1 MKKLLLTVQL
11 MTLAFFGKSQ
21 CNPGFSN
28 ITVSSTTACPNG
40 MITVNATGGS
50 LPAGAY
56 YNWRAMT
63 SSGSSCNTS
72 SGIDFGQ
79 QGSPLVVVN
88 GSQFQM
94 PATGLATYYIRL
106 TAVCANGARACAS
119 TDIMVTRVGAPVI
132 STPFN
137 PVYFCPGT
145 AAKIAVNVTNG
156 GTYSWTKD
164 GTPLAGATTPTIN
177 FAAPTATNEGVYRC
191 IATNAC
197 GTTTSTAI
205 TFTTLGNQNIS
216 GVVSTLTNTT
226 RVYQTVNYTSQ
237 GMSYNWTL
245 ASGGTITTSA
255 NTNSVSVDW
264 GNSVGIYTISLQ
276 KTLGTCQI
284 TDTKTV
290 SVETC
295 GNNPL
300 LPSTITSTICEGQSA
315 NLFLSGISSYTWS
328 TGQSNT
334 QVTVTPSVTTTY
346 SVQGLDGL
354 GCPQTGTVQIDVR
367 PYPTYTVNAT
377 SPVICTGQTTTLSI
391 TATNATDY
399 LWWAAPS
406 APNTNL
412 VVTPTVNTVYNFYV
426 YNTNNCLVI
435 GNFTVTVSNCTS
447 IIETEALNAITLQ
460 PNPASTCFTLSNVI
474 DGTTFS
480 VIDVTGKEVALI
492 NSIAKGDKT
501 IAIETTNLSNGIY
514 FVRLKNNKTIIHK
527 KLIINK

>member
-1 MKKLLLTVQL
+1 MRKLLLQYTL
-11 MTLAFFGKSQ
+11 MTLAFLGKSQ

-63 SSGSSCNTS
+63 SSGSSCNTN

-132 STPFN
+132 TTPFS
-137 PVYFCPGT
+137 PAYYGT

-164 GTPLAGATTPTIN
+164 GTPLAGAATPTIN

-197 GTTTSTAI
+197 GTTSTAI

-237 GMSYNWTL
+237 GMS
-245 ASGGTITTSA
+245 TI
-255 NTNSVSVDW
+255 
-264 GNSVGIYTISLQ
+264 
-276 KTLGTCQI
+276 
-284 TDTKTV
+284 
-290 SVETC
+290 
-295 GNNPL
+295 
-300 LPSTITSTICEGQSA
+300 
-315 NLFLSGISSYTWS
+315 
-328 TGQSNT
+328 
-334 QVTVTPSVTTTY
+334 
-346 SVQGLDGL
+346 GL
-354 GCPQTGTVQIDVR
+354 
-367 PYPTYTVNAT
+367 
-377 SPVICTGQTTTLSI
+377 
-391 TATNATDY
+391 
-399 LWWAAPS
+399 
-406 APNTNL
+406 
-412 VVTPTVNTVYNFYV
+412 
-426 YNTNNCLVI
+426 
-435 GNFTVTVSNCTS
+435 
-447 IIETEALNAITLQ
+447 
-460 PNPASTCFTLSNVI
+460 
-474 DGTTFS
+474 
-480 VIDVTGKEVALI
+480 
-492 NSIAKGDKT
+492 
-501 IAIETTNLSNGIY
+501 
-514 FVRLKNNKTIIHK
+514 
-527 KLIINK
+527 